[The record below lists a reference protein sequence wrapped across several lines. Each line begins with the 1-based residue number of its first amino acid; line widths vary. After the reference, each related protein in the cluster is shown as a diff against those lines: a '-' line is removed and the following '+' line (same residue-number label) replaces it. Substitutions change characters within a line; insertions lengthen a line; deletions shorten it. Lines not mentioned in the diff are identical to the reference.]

1 LGTGEHVFYTRAVV
15 PSTGPMAGNG
25 ARRAGRDS
33 GNRAIFFLEAA
44 FRCSYG
50 ENMKNLMPRTILVLA
65 LGASSMLMAARAM
78 ADEWPL
84 VPGNYWEV
92 TGVKLKDG
100 GGLAYANFIAGEW
113 RENQEFAKSKG
124 WIKGY
129 MVFTNTYPRTGEP
142 DLYLVTVS
150 EDVASAATSEKRQDE
165 YMAWRKKTLVQ
176 MQKESGNR
184 AEFREVI
191 SSSLLQEM
199 TFRN

>member
-1 LGTGEHVFYTRAVV
+1 
-15 PSTGPMAGNG
+15 
-25 ARRAGRDS
+25 
-33 GNRAIFFLEAA
+33 
-44 FRCSYG
+44 
-50 ENMKNLMPRTILVLA
+50 
-65 LGASSMLMAARAM
+65 MAARAM

>member
-1 LGTGEHVFYTRAVV
+1 
-15 PSTGPMAGNG
+15 
-25 ARRAGRDS
+25 
-33 GNRAIFFLEAA
+33 
-44 FRCSYG
+44 
-50 ENMKNLMPRTILVLA
+50 MKNLMPRTILVLA

>member
-1 LGTGEHVFYTRAVV
+1 
-15 PSTGPMAGNG
+15 
-25 ARRAGRDS
+25 
-33 GNRAIFFLEAA
+33 
-44 FRCSYG
+44 
-50 ENMKNLMPRTILVLA
+50 
-65 LGASSMLMAARAM
+65 
-78 ADEWPL
+78 
-84 VPGNYWEV
+84 
-92 TGVKLKDG
+92 
-100 GGLAYANFIAGEW
+100 
-113 RENQEFAKSKG
+113 
-124 WIKGY
+124 

>member
-1 LGTGEHVFYTRAVV
+1 
-15 PSTGPMAGNG
+15 
-25 ARRAGRDS
+25 
-33 GNRAIFFLEAA
+33 
-44 FRCSYG
+44 
-50 ENMKNLMPRTILVLA
+50 MKNLIPRAILVMA

-84 VPGNYWEV
+84 VPGSYWEV
-92 TGVKLKDG
+92 TGVKIKDG
-100 GGLAYANFIAGEW
+100 GGLAYANFLAGEW

-124 WIKGY
+124 WIKSY
-129 MVFTNTYPRTGEP
+129 MLFSNSYPRPGEA
-142 DLYLVTVS
+142 DLYLVTVT
-150 EDVASAATSEKRQDE
+150 EDVASAATSEKRQEE

-199 TFRN
+199 TFRK

>member
-1 LGTGEHVFYTRAVV
+1 
-15 PSTGPMAGNG
+15 
-25 ARRAGRDS
+25 
-33 GNRAIFFLEAA
+33 
-44 FRCSYG
+44 
-50 ENMKNLMPRTILVLA
+50 MKNLMPRTILVLA

-199 TFRN
+199 TFRK